1 MVDESGETKGGDVEC
16 VTCVIELF
24 SEKLFTI
31 PCGES
36 KLNLAGLPSS
46 PSFFSGHC
54 SRGGG
59 MAISPSIR
67 LPPTSSIKLQHFLI
81 RHRVLFF
88 FFRGK
93 KPNQVVMQPLVESF
107 PNFQQTSLT
116 LFSHLCVSG
125 RTAVFSLSSF
135 IHCFPVR
142 RPLKLFFLASHVNR
156 PPMRLPGEM
165 AKRVVRYSRR
175 SE

>member
-1 MVDESGETKGGDVEC
+1 MSLRGQSGGACGTLLRSMRRGAIKGTISLNLIRPFGYPYAFAEFCGDSQLPIFAGMVDESGETKGGNVEC

-88 FFRGK
+88 FFFAERNLIK
-93 KPNQVVMQPLVESF
+93 S
-107 PNFQQTSLT
+107 
-116 LFSHLCVSG
+116 
-125 RTAVFSLSSF
+125 
-135 IHCFPVR
+135 
-142 RPLKLFFLASHVNR
+142 
-156 PPMRLPGEM
+156 
-165 AKRVVRYSRR
+165 
-175 SE
+175 

>member
-116 LFSHLCVSG
+116 LFSHLCVSE
-125 RTAVFSLSSF
+125 RTAVFSLFSF

-142 RPLKLFFLASHVNR
+142 RPLKLFFC
-156 PPMRLPGEM
+156 LPRKSSTNAVARRDGETG
-165 AKRVVRYSRR
+165 R
-175 SE
+175 